1 MRFARCKRK
10 NICERRQVNT
20 YQYLSVMEFKNRVK
34 ETWNQ
39 MFREITVLDY
49 VLFWVARI
57 LLLCAV
63 VFAKD
68 NAYRTLDS
76 LNMLAC
82 YSVSIIRFIAP
93 RKTFIARI
101 DFRVQ
106 HIVNIFEVFGVFGGH
121 LLDAYS
127 YVPRF
132 DRHLHWLSGYLV
144 VVAGYYLYK
153 AIRTKDGIEKYVPD
167 PQIAA
172 LTSCGAS
179 FIIIVLWEISEFISD
194 FFIGS
199 HNQGY
204 QYYPVDEELIFRF
217 FGRGAGVE
225 AQFPLFD
232 TMCDMIDAAVTT
244 VIATVILYFVL
255 VRKNK
260 KAAAKGQKTEECSVK

>member
-1 MRFARCKRK
+1 MKIKKR
-10 NICERRQVNT
+10 I
-20 YQYLSVMEFKNRVK
+20 K
-34 ETWNQ
+34 ETWLQ
-39 MFREITVLDY
+39 MFREITVFDY

-63 VFAKD
+63 IFAKD

-82 YSVSIIRFIAP
+82 YSVSIVRFLVGN
-93 RKTFIARI
+93 KTFISRI

-106 HIVNIFEVFGVFGGH
+106 HIINIFEVFGIFGGH

-127 YVPRF
+127 YVARF

-153 AIRTKDGIEKYVPD
+153 AIVTRDDRRSFVPD
-167 PQIAA
+167 PKLAA
-172 LTSCGAS
+172 MTACGAS

-199 HNQGY
+199 QNQGY

-225 AQFPLFD
+225 AQYPLFD
-232 TMCDMIDAAVTT
+232 TMCDMIDAAV
-244 VIATVILYFVL
+244 ATVIGTAVLYAVL
-255 VRKNK
+255 VLKNK
-260 KAAAKGQKTEECSVK
+260 KQKAICEKQTDLCNV

>member
-1 MRFARCKRK
+1 MK
-10 NICERRQVNT
+10 I
-20 YQYLSVMEFKNRVK
+20 KNRVK
-34 ETWNQ
+34 ETWKL
-39 MFREITVLDY
+39 MRSEITAFDY
-49 VLFWVARI
+49 VLFWIARI

-63 VFAKD
+63 IFAKD

-93 RKTFIARI
+93 RKSFIARI

-106 HIVNIFEVFGVFGGH
+106 HIINIFEVFGIFGGH

-144 VVAGYYLYK
+144 VIAGYYLYK
-153 AIRTKDGIEKYVPD
+153 AIVTKEGREKFVPD

-204 QYYPVDEELIFRF
+204 QYWPVDEELIFRVL
-217 FGRGAGVE
+217 GRGAGVE

-232 TMCDMIDAAVTT
+232 TMLDMIDATITT
-244 VIATVILYFVL
+244 VIGTVVLYVVL
-255 VRKNK
+255 VFRNGK
-260 KAAAKGQKTEECSVK
+260 KFNVSARQTADVM

>member
-1 MRFARCKRK
+1 MKIK
-10 NICERRQVNT
+10 NMI
-20 YQYLSVMEFKNRVK
+20 K
-34 ETWNQ
+34 ETWKQ
-39 MFREITVLDY
+39 MFQEINKVDY
-49 VLFWVARI
+49 FFFWVARI

-82 YSVSIIRFIAP
+82 YSMSIIRFIAP
-93 RKTFIARI
+93 RKSFIAKI

-106 HIVNIFEVFGVFGGH
+106 HIINIFEVFGIFGGH

-153 AIRTKDGIEKYVPD
+153 AIATKEGREKFVPD
-167 PQIAA
+167 PKLAA
-172 LTSCGAS
+172 MTACGSS

-204 QYYPVDEELIFRF
+204 QYWPVDEELIFRVL
-217 FGRGAGVE
+217 GRGAGVE

-232 TMCDMIDAAVTT
+232 TMLDMIDATITT
-244 VIATVILYFVL
+244 VISTVVLYFFL

-260 KAAAKGQKTEECSVK
+260 KDAIKVQTAEECSVK